1 LLFQNLIKFRYI
13 SFVLLLVIGTLNLS
27 GQTSSKRKN
36 LEAKRKAL
44 LIQIENNK
52 QALKKAKDEEN
63 TSITQLKVLGEQIAT
78 REQIIETVST
88 ETFEISL
95 DIANQQKV
103 IESLK
108 TDIENLKIDYA
119 DYIIAAYKRR
129 SVGSSLLYVF
139 NSKDV
144 NQAYKRLKYLNTY
157 GNYRQK
163 QAQLILNTQRE
174 MITALSKMIEIKKE
188 KIGLIKLNEKAK
200 KELVIDKEEEKKL
213 LEKVQVKVKDLN
225 QKIASQKKAA
235 AQLNKSIDNLIAK
248 EIEEA
253 RKAEERKRAKAA
265 AAAKAKKDSKPV
277 TAKTSNSYLSDTDL
291 KLSGD
296 FAANKGKLPW
306 PVAGTISQT
315 FGEHPHPTLRGV
327 VTTNNGID
335 IGTVANAQVKPVFKG
350 TVKAVFP
357 IPGLEKVVLVNHGE
371 YFTVYARLATVNVK
385 IGQVVEPK
393 DVLGTVAT
401 NMDDGSNKLHFE
413 IWKQRDFQN
422 PAPWLR
428 GK

>member
-1 LLFQNLIKFRYI
+1 M
-13 SFVLLLVIGTLNLS
+13 LVIGTLNLS
-27 GQTSSKRKN
+27 GQTRTKRKN

-44 LIQIENNK
+44 LVQIENNK

-63 TSITQLKVLGEQIAT
+63 TSLTQLKVLGEQIST

-108 TDIENLKIDYA
+108 ADIENLKIDYA

-129 SVGSSLLYVF
+129 NVGSSLLYVF

-157 GNYRQK
+157 GNYKQK

-174 MITALSKMIEIKKE
+174 MISALSKMIEIKKE

-200 KELVIDKEEEKKL
+200 KELVIDKEEERKL

-265 AAAKAKKDSKPV
+265 AAAKAKKESKPV
-277 TAKTSNSYLSDTDL
+277 AAKTSTSYLSVSDL

-296 FAANKGKLPW
+296 FASNKGKLPW
-306 PVAGTISQT
+306 PVAGSISQT

-350 TVKAVFP
+350 TVKAIFP

-385 IGQVVEPK
+385 IGQEVEPK
-393 DVLGTVAT
+393 DILGTVAT
-401 NMDDGSNKLHFE
+401 NMDDGTNKLHFE

-422 PAPWLR
+422 PGPWLR
-428 GK
+428 SK